1 MFRPFV
7 RMCALTAVSAAAL
20 FVTPVASAAQE
31 PAATAL
37 VAPVAAPVGPIVV
50 APMTAT
56 APRLGSLVEAPVGI
70 VRADAASDL
79 QSLQSSGRDN
89 RNVVWMIVGGSM
101 MLAGGLIGD
110 DVGTIVSVTG
120 LVIGLVGLYR
130 YLR

>member
-1 MFRPFV
+1 MIRPMLV
-7 RMCALTAVSAAAL
+7 RICALAAVSAAAL
-20 FVTPVASAAQE
+20 FVTPLAAASQE

-37 VAPVAAPVGPIVV
+37 VAPAPVGPLVV

-56 APRLGSLVEAPVGI
+56 TPRLSSFADAPVGI
-70 VRADAASDL
+70 ARAESASDL
-79 QSLQSSGRDN
+79 QLLQSSGLDN
-89 RNVVWMIVGGSM
+89 RNVVWMIIGGGMMLGGS
-101 MLAGGLIGD
+101 LIGD